1 MTPEQQKTFQKWQW
15 RTIIGTM
22 IGYSIF
28 YLVRKNFSFAI
39 PGLTA
44 EYGIT
49 KTTFGA
55 ILAIASFCYGVSK
68 LINGFL
74 ADRLNGRWH
83 LVAGL
88 SVSAFVN
95 ILFGAGAMICA
106 FFVGA
111 DYGDQFV
118 RWLVILFAILYIV
131 NNIFQGCGFPPCNR
145 LITHWV
151 PPQELATKMSLWNTS
166 HSIGAFIAAILC
178 GFIMGHAGTDMSA
191 NEEMRARVAE
201 NTANITA
208 SMEPAAAEQYVT
220 NALHNIGAWQWN
232 FWIPA
237 IIAIFGVIFIIVTLR
252 DTPKSVGLP
261 ELKGTKVVKEESAE
275 EKKDFRE
282 FILHKVILNKIIWIL
297 SLSVFFVYIVRLAVL
312 DWGPSFLRESRG
324 LSPELSSLMVAIFE
338 LSGIAG
344 MIVAGIVSDKVF
356 HGKAQRTCALCMVG
370 VIAFLAIFCLLPA
383 STNPV
388 ILMAVLAC
396 IGFFLYGPQALIGVV
411 ASNEVTRRGASSA
424 NGIIG
429 FVAYLSPL
437 ISGIVFGWIADNYG
451 WDTVF
456 RIMIVVAF
464 LGLFTLLTLWNKKT
478 DGYSESEGTE
488 GDGTDGNDAVAVKEE
503 VAVKKEASK

>member
-1 MTPEQQKTFQKWQW
+1 MTPEQQKKFQYWQW

-49 KTTFGA
+49 KATFGA
-55 ILAIASFCYGVSK
+55 ILAIASFIYGVSK

-83 LVAGL
+83 LVTGL

-106 FFVGA
+106 YFTGATSGPKFVH
-111 DYGDQFV
+111 
-118 RWLVILFAILYIV
+118 WLVILFAVLYVI
-131 NNIFQGCGFPPCNR
+131 NNMFQGCGFPPCNR

-151 PPQELATKMSLWNTS
+151 PPHELATKMSIWNTS
-166 HSIGAFIAAILC
+166 HSVGAFLAAVLC
-178 GFIMGHAGTDMSA
+178 GYIMGHTGTDMSA
-191 NEEMRARVAE
+191 DPAMRETVMA
-201 NTANITA
+201 NTANITS
-208 SMEPAAAEQYVT
+208 SMDPAAAQAYVDS
-220 NALHNIGAWQWN
+220 ALHNIGAWQWA

-237 IIAIFGVIFIIVTLR
+237 AIAVLGVIFIIVTLR

-261 ELKGTKVVKEESAE
+261 ELEGTKVAKTNDEDER
-275 EKKDFRE
+275 KDFRQ
-282 FILHKVILNKIIWIL
+282 FIIKKVILNPIVWIL

-312 DWGPSFLRESRG
+312 DWGPSFLQESRG
-324 LSPELSSLMVAIFE
+324 LSPALSAWTVAIFE
-338 LSGIAG
+338 AFGVVG
-344 MIVAGIVSDKVF
+344 MIVAGVVSDKVF
-356 HGKAQRTCALCMVG
+356 KGRAQRTCALCMVG
-370 VIAFLAIFCLLPA
+370 VIVFLTIFCLLPA

-388 ILMAVLAC
+388 ILMLVLAC

-411 ASNEVTRRGASSA
+411 ASNQVTRRGASSA

-429 FVAYLSPL
+429 FVAYLSPI
-437 ISGIVFGWIADNYG
+437 ISGLVFGHIADNPKFG
-451 WDTVF
+451 WEGVF
-456 RIMIVVAF
+456 KIMILVAV
-464 LGLFTLLTLWNKKT
+464 LGLITMLTLWNKKT
-478 DGYSESEGTE
+478 DGYNNSE
-488 GDGTDGNDAVAVKEE
+488 A
-503 VAVKKEASK
+503 